1 MQVHHMAGHPLFI
14 RINMRD
20 LWIVVLQTGVLF
32 FSSMLKDHKCETKHM
47 QKFCVILQD
56 HNISYSIKS

>member
-14 RINMRD
+14 RINIRD
-20 LWIVVLQTGVLF
+20 LWIVVLQIEVLF
-32 FSSMLKDHKCETKHM
+32 FCSMLKDHKCETKCV

-56 HNISYSIKS
+56 HNM